1 MSANPDHPL
10 VRVEAV
16 SKRFGRRRPVQALS
30 SVSFEVQQGE
40 VFGLIGPNGAGKTTL
55 LSCLLGFLKPDEGR
69 ITVAGLPPD
78 ALAVRRQ
85 TGYLPERV
93 GYAPELTGEA
103 FLLLHARLLGLPE
116 PQARER
122 VFELAQR
129 FGLGEG
135 DLKRRLRTYSRGMR
149 QRVGM
154 AQALLGEP
162 AILFLDEPASGM
174 DPQGVMLVREVILQA
189 KARGATVV
197 LNSHQLAE
205 VERVCDRVAFIKAGK
220 LERVEA
226 LREPEHTRYLIKT
239 DPQALPAALE
249 ALQKLGVEVFPG
261 RDGEV
266 TVRLLKS
273 QIPALAPALVS
284 AGVPVLALQPA
295 PAQLEKLF
303 VEEA

>member
-1 MSANPDHPL
+1 
-10 VRVEAV
+10 
-16 SKRFGRRRPVQALS
+16 
-30 SVSFEVQQGE
+30 
-40 VFGLIGPNGAGKTTL
+40 
-55 LSCLLGFLKPDEGR
+55 LGF
-69 ITVAGLPPD
+69 
-78 ALAVRRQ
+78 
-85 TGYLPERV
+85 
-93 GYAPELTGEA
+93 
-103 FLLLHARLLGLPE
+103 PE
-116 PQARER
+116 PKARER
-122 VFELAQR
+122 VFQLAQR
-129 FGLGEG
+129 FGLGEA

-154 AQALLGEP
+154 AQALLGDP

-174 DPQGVMLVREVILQA
+174 DPQGVMLVREAILEA

-239 DPQALPAALE
+239 EPQFLPAALE
-249 ALQKLGVEVFPG
+249 ALQKLGVEASPSG
-261 RDGEV
+261 NGEV
-266 TVRLLKS
+266 TVRLLKT
-273 QIPALAPALVS
+273 QIPALAPALVA
-284 AGVPVLALQPA
+284 AGVPILALQPA

>member
-1 MSANPDHPL
+1 MIQ
-10 VRVEAV
+10 VEAV
-16 SKRFGRRRPVQALS
+16 SKRFGRLRPVQALAD
-30 SVSFEVQQGE
+30 VSFEVQQGE

-55 LSCLLGFLKPDEGR
+55 LSCLLGFLKPDSGR
-69 ITVAGLPPD
+69 ITVNGLPPD
-78 ALAVRRQ
+78 ALEVRRQ

-103 FLLLHARLLGLPE
+103 FLVLHARLLGLPE
-116 PQARER
+116 LQAREHA
-122 VFELAQR
+122 FTLAAR

-154 AQALLGEP
+154 VQALVGDPSL
-162 AILFLDEPASGM
+162 LFLDEPASGM
-174 DPQGVMLVREVILQA
+174 DPEGVMLVREAILEA
-189 KARGATVV
+189 RARGATVV

-220 LERVEA
+220 LERVEV

-239 DPQALPAALE
+239 DPQALSLAVE
-249 ALQKLGVEVFPG
+249 VLQKLGVEAFPSG
-261 RDGEV
+261 DGEA
-266 TVRLLKS
+266 TVRLLKT
-273 QIPALAPALVS
+273 QVPTLAPALVT

-295 PAQLEKLF
+295 QSRLEKLF